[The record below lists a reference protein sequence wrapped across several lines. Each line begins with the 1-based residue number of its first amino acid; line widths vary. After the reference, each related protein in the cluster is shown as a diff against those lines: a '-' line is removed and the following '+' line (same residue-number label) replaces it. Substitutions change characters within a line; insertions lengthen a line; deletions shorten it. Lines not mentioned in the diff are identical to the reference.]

1 MTHPT
6 NIDATIEAVTPAAE
20 PRSPRPNAARRF
32 RWPALAAALLL
43 LPAATATAGAD
54 ATDEDSAELGRTAY
68 RVHCLNCHGETGRGD
83 GPMTGLL
90 RIPPTDL
97 TQLAAGN
104 DGVFPAEEVR
114 RAIDG
119 REAVLGHG
127 RRDMPIWGLSFR
139 DPGRDSDQEAEV
151 QAKIRDLVAY
161 LRSIQEGAEE

>member
-1 MTHPT
+1 MTH
-6 NIDATIEAVTPAAE
+6 ATTTDRATGYETSTAE
-20 PRSPRPNAARRF
+20 RRF
-32 RWPALAAALLL
+32 RWLATASMLLL
-43 LPAATATAGAD
+43 LAAPPAAGAD
-54 ATDEDSAELGRTAY
+54 ATEGESAELGRTAY
-68 RVHCLNCHGETGRGD
+68 RVHCLNCHGDSGRGD
-83 GPMTGLL
+83 GPMTELL

-161 LRSIQEGAEE
+161 LESIQEGSEE